1 MSEGGPGAG
10 SGGASFEPVVAF
22 WFFFSGARMKS
33 GC

>member
-10 SGGASFEPVVAF
+10 PGAASFEPVVAF
-22 WFFFSGARMKS
+22 CFFSGARIKS